1 MVEEEELEVEEGPTR
16 NRQVAAC
23 TIDSCLGL
31 GLAAASASPTASAS
45 ASAEGTRL
53 LVARPA

>member
-1 MVEEEELEVEEGPTR
+1 MEEELEVEEGPTR

-31 GLAAASASPTASAS
+31 GLAAASASASAS